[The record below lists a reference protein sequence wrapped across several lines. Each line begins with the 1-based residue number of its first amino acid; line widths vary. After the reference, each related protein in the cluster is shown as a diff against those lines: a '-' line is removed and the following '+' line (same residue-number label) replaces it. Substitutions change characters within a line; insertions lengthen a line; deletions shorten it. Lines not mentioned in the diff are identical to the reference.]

1 MPYCSVIDTRIYYE
15 TEGTGDPMVLIHG
28 AGQDTLSWRFAV
40 PYLSKHYKTIAI
52 DLPGHGKS
60 VIAPQGPITC
70 IEDYAR
76 FLNAFVDEMK
86 LAPAT
91 LVGHS
96 MSGNTVLQAS
106 LNRPDQIKAAV
117 PLDGAGMTLME
128 AVSYS
133 DEILELVTVNT
144 VDYWETNFQALCSPQ
159 TDEGRKKL
167 IAAETKR
174 VPAEVILGDLQAYTS
189 FDISEKVGKITVPVA
204 LITGEEDWSCK
215 AENVRT
221 TEKMLTCPKVLAVL
235 SGVGHFPHMEA
246 PEMFSGTVF
255 RLLTALREKRQ
266 GAKT

>member
-1 MPYCSVIDTRIYYE
+1 MPYCSVSGTRIYYE

-28 AGQDTLSWRFAV
+28 AGQDTLSWRFAI
-40 PYLSKHYKTIAI
+40 PYLSEQYKTIAI

-76 FLNAFVDEMK
+76 YLNAFVDEMR

-96 MSGNTVLQAS
+96 MSGNNVLQAS
-106 LNRPDQIKAAV
+106 LNRPDQINAAV
-117 PLDGAGMTLME
+117 PLDGAGMTLKA

-133 DEILELVTVNT
+133 DEILELVTINT

-159 TDEGRKKL
+159 TNEECKKL

-189 FDISEKVGKITVPVA
+189 FDIRDKVERINVPVV
-204 LITGEEDWSCK
+204 LITGEDDWSCIP
-215 AENVRT
+215 ENVRN
-221 TEKMLTCPKVLAVL
+221 TEKMLTCPKVLEVL
-235 SGVGHFPHMEA
+235 PGVGHFPHMEA
-246 PEMFSGTVF
+246 PQLFSETLL
-255 RLLTALREKRQ
+255 RLLA
-266 GAKT
+266 GI